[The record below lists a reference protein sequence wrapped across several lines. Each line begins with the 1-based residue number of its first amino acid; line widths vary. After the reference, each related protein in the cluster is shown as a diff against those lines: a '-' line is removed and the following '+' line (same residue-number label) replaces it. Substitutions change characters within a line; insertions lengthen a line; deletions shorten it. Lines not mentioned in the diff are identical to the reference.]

1 MSEKAKAV
9 IEALGGADNIRE
21 LDSCITRLR
30 LVLADPKKVDEPAL
44 RRQGAMGVV
53 RLGGGAVQV
62 VFGTSAEH
70 LEAEIKELLGR
81 G

>member
-1 MSEKAKAV
+1 MSDKARAV
-9 IEALGGADNIRE
+9 IEALGGAGNIRE

-30 LVLADPKKVDEPAL
+30 LVLADPGKVDEAAL